1 MTTEVRVH
9 PSAQVEDGA
18 LVGAGTTVWQLAH
31 IREGARVGV
40 GCTIGRGVYIDA
52 GVVLGDRVKVQNYAL
67 VYAPARLEDGVF
79 VGPAVVFTN
88 DLYPRAVNA
97 DGTSK
102 TAADWEA
109 VGATLREGCAVG
121 ARSVLVP
128 GVTVG
133 RWAMVAAGA
142 VVTHDVPDFALV
154 AGLPARQRGWVG
166 RAGRPLEAVGAGR
179 FRCPIGRE
187 EYLEE
192 SGHLREAGAER
203 QENHR

>member
-1 MTTEVRVH
+1 MATEVRVH

-18 LVGAGTTVWQLAH
+18 MVGPGTTVWQLAH

-40 GCTIGRGVYIDA
+40 GCTIGRGVYVDA

-67 VYAPARLEDGVF
+67 VYAPARVEDGVF
-79 VGPAVVFTN
+79 LGPAVVLTN

-97 DGTSK
+97 DGSSK
-102 TAADWEA
+102 TAEDWQA

-128 GVTVG
+128 GVTIG

-142 VVTHDVPDFALV
+142 VVTRDVPDFALV
-154 AGLPARQRGWVG
+154 AGVPARQRGWVG
-166 RAGRPLEAVGAGR
+166 RAGRPLEAVGSGR
-179 FRCPIGRE
+179 FRCPVSRE
-187 EYLEE
+187 EYVET
-192 SGHLREAGAER
+192 SGRLREAHA
-203 QENHR
+203 